1 MAMSGWHDATH
12 GSALSPVR
20 SGIIASTSLAGTRSP
35 KRMTR
40 HEFKLSFSLI
50 ECAGCGGQR
59 VRGVACA
66 DCGRRPAGWEVDVK
80 LQRRQAVAEEV
91 LAAARGGNPEPSVG
105 QGRDLEGPL
114 DVPAAVAP
122 WLAGFLGAL
131 QEATKCDFRTIESL
145 RASVQELFELR
156 SAMRRLEP
164 KRPFGRPHSLAQQIV
179 AGLGSLIDEYLA
191 AFKAATPLA
200 AQRHAEAG
208 QRVLDNLADRAHELA
223 KWMERQAGLDEAS
236 SVAESLAFLIAD
248 AAGRAEV
255 DTLLELSRHHEAHLA
270 DLLGAEV
277 DPEVALSYAL
287 QSSVV
292 ELFLDPDEYTSKLKL
307 AVKALATGSD
317 ALDRLLSDS
326 NFQTDFRRLELD
338 LFDSAIHCQH
348 AIASARLPRQA
359 AKAVASLHKSLVEA
373 AGRTAAA
380 PLLTAVGAKSKSY
393 SKLRQ
398 DNATQ
403 LIRLTRDQPALA
415 GLLGGLDTHLRI
427 AEAHSGITYGD
438 NSLTTDVENGSATYA
453 YDDLADATFEAMES
467 CMAVM
472 LAVRQTM
479 STRGITSD
487 QQTGLAALGLT
498 DQEIVDVSLR
508 AFGTEVLA
516 AQVTAGRL
524 VIDVPD
530 DRPQGIS
537 APLAATLSSVSPD
550 AVGVV
555 ELRFPGGQ
563 RWEINASAYRDRSP
577 DDDDFLK
584 QVSYVRVQAEWRSA
598 EGNRW
603 LSADAFRKW
612 TAVQA
617 GEALGF
623 ELRPKMS
630 RLRVLRQLA
639 VDLDAT
645 DVADS
650 LASLMSLVR
659 TQAMEQSASPNEI
672 AALDAIRTW
681 ADLKVDV
688 VLV

>member
-1 MAMSGWHDATH
+1 
-12 GSALSPVR
+12 
-20 SGIIASTSLAGTRSP
+20 
-35 KRMTR
+35 
-40 HEFKLSFSLI
+40 
-50 ECAGCGGQR
+50 
-59 VRGVACA
+59 
-66 DCGRRPAGWEVDVK
+66 
-80 LQRRQAVAEEV
+80 
-91 LAAARGGNPEPSVG
+91 
-105 QGRDLEGPL
+105 
-114 DVPAAVAP
+114 
-122 WLAGFLGAL
+122 
-131 QEATKCDFRTIESL
+131 
-145 RASVQELFELR
+145 
-156 SAMRRLEP
+156 
-164 KRPFGRPHSLAQQIV
+164 
-179 AGLGSLIDEYLA
+179 
-191 AFKAATPLA
+191 
-200 AQRHAEAG
+200 
-208 QRVLDNLADRAHELA
+208 
-223 KWMERQAGLDEAS
+223 
-236 SVAESLAFLIAD
+236 
-248 AAGRAEV
+248 
-255 DTLLELSRHHEAHLA
+255 
-270 DLLGAEV
+270 
-277 DPEVALSYAL
+277 
-287 QSSVV
+287 
-292 ELFLDPDEYTSKLKL
+292 
-307 AVKALATGSD
+307 
-317 ALDRLLSDS
+317 
-326 NFQTDFRRLELD
+326 
-338 LFDSAIHCQH
+338 
-348 AIASARLPRQA
+348 
-359 AKAVASLHKSLVEA
+359 
-373 AGRTAAA
+373 
-380 PLLTAVGAKSKSY
+380 
-393 SKLRQ
+393 
-398 DNATQ
+398 
-403 LIRLTRDQPALA
+403 
-415 GLLGGLDTHLRI
+415 
-427 AEAHSGITYGD
+427 
-438 NSLTTDVENGSATYA
+438 
-453 YDDLADATFEAMES
+453 
-467 CMAVM
+467 M

-479 STRGITSD
+479 STRGIASD